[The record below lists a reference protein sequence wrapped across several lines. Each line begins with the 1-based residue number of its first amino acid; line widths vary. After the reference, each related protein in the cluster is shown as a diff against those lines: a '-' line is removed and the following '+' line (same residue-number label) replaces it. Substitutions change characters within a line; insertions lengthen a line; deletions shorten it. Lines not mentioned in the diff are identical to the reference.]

1 MDGHTAHGAPG
12 DGPVQD
18 TAAAGSPDGAR
29 PPDGASS
36 PGGAARSRS
45 AAGSPGGAVPGS
57 QPPVILLADAASGVE
72 WSLVRRWLSRAGLR
86 PSQVLP
92 LDSQALARS
101 LAGTT
106 PQTLVTAARVAWL
119 PPQRAGEQPSGR
131 PWPPAFPLIGPRR
144 PPSLWQARIARHEP
158 DRARVVL
165 AEPASV
171 AALRERWGGTGS
183 FARFV
188 SLQARLALERA
199 ERPLR
204 GYRYKVPRHVVE
216 AIQDSPQ
223 FRREVATLAARLQV
237 AEADVTHLAGAALG
251 GLVASMSP
259 LAVDV
264 LSGALRPLHAR
275 AWQVQADTAGLERLR
290 ELNRQH
296 ALVFLPSHRSYADS
310 LLLADVLA
318 AADFPRNH
326 VLGGDNLSFWPIG
339 PLAKRAGVVFIRR
352 SFGGDEVYKLALR
365 EYLGYLLSKRFNLE
379 WYMEGGRSR
388 TGKLRPPRYGLLSY
402 LAEAVDLGYTPD
414 AYLVPVSITYDQLRE
429 ASAMAAEQGGGAKRA
444 EGLSWLAS
452 YARGQLNR
460 IGTVTVRF
468 AEPLSLREAMFAD
481 GPARPTGDRDAWRL
495 RLQKMAFEVAV
506 RINQVTPATATA
518 LVTLALL
525 GVRDRALTLRQ
536 VGQVVEPLLG
546 YLAARGLPHSG
557 GALRTEDGLRQVL
570 GALAGQHVVTVYDG
584 GEEPV
589 YAIEQGQHLVAAFY
603 RNSAIHHFID
613 RAVAEL
619 VLLSAPADRWD
630 EAMRLRDQLKFEFFF
645 PDSGSYRTRLSAE
658 LDRLDPRWLTV
669 DGRTVLGQ
677 SPLLMAHR
685 VLRSFLDA
693 QLVVAERLCAHGT
706 GAVQEK
712 EFLAECSGVGRQM
725 LLQGRLHGP
734 ESLSRELF
742 STALKL
748 AANLDLTGAGT
759 GTAPAGTS
767 TAPGGTGT
775 GGTQGASPDAAGETL
790 AQRRQAFAARL
801 RDVVARVI
809 TIDEIDAA
817 SRREAVGVE
826 P

>member
-1 MDGHTAHGAPG
+1 MDGRTEI
-12 DGPVQD
+12 
-18 TAAAGSPDGAR
+18 PDGT
-29 PPDGASS
+29 GA
-36 PGGAARSRS
+36 
-45 AAGSPGGAVPGS
+45 
-57 QPPVILLADAASGVE
+57 PVILLADANSDVE
-72 WSLVRRWLSRAGLR
+72 RALVKRWLSDAELR
-86 PSQVLP
+86 PSAVLP
-92 LDSQALARS
+92 LDSQGLARS
-101 LAGTT
+101 LDET
-106 PQTLVTAARVAWL
+106 PPDTMVTAARVAWL
-119 PPQRAGEQPSGR
+119 PRQHDGEPSAGGLGLL
-131 PWPPAFPLIGPRR
+131 PLINPRR
-144 PPSLWQARIARHEP
+144 PPTLWQARIARREP
-158 DRARVVL
+158 DRAKVVL
-165 AEPASV
+165 AEPATV
-171 AALRERWGGTGS
+171 ETLRARWGGTGS
-183 FARFV
+183 FAHFV

-223 FRREVATLAARLQV
+223 FRREVTALAAKLKMT
-237 AEADVTHLAGAALG
+237 EPEVTELAGTGLE

-275 AWQVQADTAGLERLR
+275 AWEVQADREGLERLR
-290 ELNRQH
+290 ELNRSH

-318 AADFPRNH
+318 DNDFPRNH

-352 SFGGDEVYKLALR
+352 SFGGDEIYKLALR
-365 EYLGYLLSKRFNLE
+365 EYLGYLLAKRFNLE

-388 TGKLRPPRYGLLSY
+388 TGKLRPPRYGLLTY
-402 LAEAVDLGYTPD
+402 LAEAIERGYADD

-429 ASAMAAEQGGGAKRA
+429 ASAMAAEQGGGKKRA

-452 YARGQLNR
+452 YARGQFNR
-460 IGTVTVRF
+460 IGTVHVRF
-468 AEPLSLREAMFAD
+468 AEPFSLREAMALD
-481 GPARPTGDRDAWRL
+481 QNPAGQSEVDKDAWRL
-495 RLQKMAFEVAV
+495 RLQKVAFEVAV
-506 RINQVTPATATA
+506 RINLVTPATATA

-536 VGQVVEPLLG
+536 VRQVLEPLRA
-546 YLAARGLPHSG
+546 YLMERGLPYSG
-557 GALRTEDGLRQVL
+557 EALRTETGVRRVL
-570 GALAGQHVVTVYDG
+570 EALAQQHVVTIYDG

-603 RNSAIHHFID
+603 RNSAIHHFVD

-619 VLLSAPADRWD
+619 VLLSAPDERWD

-645 PDSGSYRTRLSAE
+645 PDKESYQIQLSAE
-658 LDRLDPRWLTV
+658 LYQLDPHWASV
-669 DGRTVLGQ
+669 DGQAVLER

-693 QLVVAERLCAHGT
+693 QLVVAERLA
-706 GAVQEK
+706 ARDPARSVEEK
-712 EFLAECSGVGRQM
+712 EFLGECGGVGRQM

-742 STALKL
+742 SSALKL
-748 AANLDLTGAGT
+748 ADNLNLIEDDEEGMGRWAG
-759 GTAPAGTS
+759 
-767 TAPGGTGT
+767 GG
-775 GGTQGASPDAAGETL
+775 L
-790 AQRRQAFAARL
+790 AERRQAFAARL
-801 RDVVARVI
+801 RDLVARVI